1 MEEQNNIVPANDS
14 SIEFP
19 TVNYNTSTIP
29 QNSTAEMIEK
39 MHQAA
44 ILKQVQTDEETN
56 KKFMDQAKKT
66 VENQLDTI
74 DKENVAHR
82 QQATYSANREAC
94 RCYGIEEAVPL
105 WQIRMM
111 RFGHSIWF
119 IIYWLFATVTICPIN
134 VFVTGINAFIK
145 RTWLSII
152 IAILIYLIF
161 AVALPILLNLK
172 KGAGV

>member
-19 TVNYNTSTIP
+19 TVNSNTSTIP

-82 QQATYSANREAC
+82 QQATYIANREAC

-172 KGAGV
+172 KGVGV